1 MSLFDQQKW
10 NGKYQNAEGVPALPS
25 AVLVGLA
32 DFLPMNGRAIDVA
45 GGAGRNAIWLSQRG
59 LDVTIADVSA
69 IGLQLAAERASVA
82 GVSLTPLQVD
92 LEEEP
97 FPTGPWDLIVS
108 VCYLQRQLFSAYPR
122 VLAPGGLLVVI
133 QPTVTNLEK
142 HDKPP
147 RPFLL
152 EVGELPRL
160 VSGLEIVHY
169 TEEWLD
175 DGRHDAVVVARR
187 PEVR

>member
-10 NGKYQNAEGVPALPS
+10 NSKYQNATSVPAVPS

-32 DFLPMNGRAIDVA
+32 DLLPRSGRAIDVA
-45 GGAGRNAIWLSQRG
+45 GGAGRNAIWLSQHG
-59 LDVTIADVSA
+59 LDVTLADVSA
-69 IGLQLAAERASVA
+69 VGLQLATERAKAA
-82 GVSLTPLQVD
+82 GISFTPLQVD
-92 LEEEP
+92 LEEQP

-160 VSGLEIVHY
+160 VPGLEIVHY
-169 TEEWLD
+169 KEEWLAD
-175 DGRHDAVVVARR
+175 DRHDAVVIARR
-187 PEVR
+187 PEAR